1 MPARIDLNADLG
13 ESLGTWRLGDDE
25 AMLDVVTSANI
36 ACGFHAGDSLTLRRT
51 CEAAVARGVVIGA
64 QVGYR
69 DLVGFGR
76 RFIDMDPD
84 ELAADVVYQVG
95 ALDAL
100 ARTAGGRVAY
110 VKPHGALY
118 NALVHHEEQAEAVVR
133 AVADLDPSLPVLGM
147 PSSAFLG
154 RAAAAGLRTVTEA
167 FADRAYA
174 PDGTLVPRS
183 RQGAVLDDP
192 EVIAERVV
200 RLVTDGVVAATDG
213 TDVAVVAESVCTHGD
228 SPGAVASARAVRAA
242 LTDAGVTI
250 APFVA

>member
-25 AMLDVVTSANI
+25 AMLGVVTSANV

-84 ELAADVVYQVG
+84 ELAADVAYQVG

-118 NALVHHEEQAEAVVR
+118 NAIVTHEEQAEAVVR
-133 AVADLDPSLPVLGM
+133 GVADLDPSFPVLGM
-147 PSSAFLG
+147 PGSAFLR
-154 RAAAAGLRTVTEA
+154 RAAVAGLRTVAEA

-174 PDGTLVPRS
+174 PDGTLVPRN
-183 RQGAVLDDP
+183 RADAVLDDP
-192 EVIAERVV
+192 RTIADRVV
-200 RLVTDGVVAATDG
+200 RLVTEGVVTATDG
-213 TDVAVVAESVCTHGD
+213 TDVEVVAESVCTHGD
-228 SPGAVASARAVRAA
+228 SPSAVASARAVRAA
-242 LTDAGVTI
+242 LTEAGVTV
-250 APFVA
+250 APFVS